1 MTRYMYLQPKKKERI
16 TGYTQVSF
24 PALPIVSFPAL
35 PIVSCSISWRA
46 TKAGR
51 ENEARYSLVIILS
64 RRSKKTHRGSLRLG
78 CMHGT
83 ETIQRKSENAYLPL
97 EYCRRAR
104 TKERYLMTGCM
115 RGKRISCLSAGFL
128 LSWVYHRM
136 AVRCRRRTGQ
146 QCRAVSSSFCFL
158 QKTIRRVHFLL
169 WETLLYGITC
179 QPIVA
184 PTFMVGQSP
193 TPQHNTTRCGGQ
205 LCIPLALS

>member
-1 MTRYMYLQPKKKERI
+1 
-16 TGYTQVSF
+16 
-24 PALPIVSFPAL
+24 
-35 PIVSCSISWRA
+35 
-46 TKAGR
+46 
-51 ENEARYSLVIILS
+51 
-64 RRSKKTHRGSLRLG
+64 
-78 CMHGT
+78 MHGT
-83 ETIQRKSENAYLPL
+83 ETIRRKSENAYLPL

-169 WETLLYGITC
+169 WETLLYLPTHSCADFYGRAKPDPAAQYNALRWSVMHTASA
-179 QPIVA
+179 VVKFWDLRENGA
-184 PTFMVGQSP
+184 PKYTYPTSDAEILKFSASYETHFKSILMFGGPGQI
-193 TPQHNTTRCGGQ
+193 QHLWVRP
-205 LCIPLALS
+205 LCFWALHLSYVK